1 MSIVQPSGPFIAG
14 QSLALTCSATVLEGS
29 SGSPTLTW
37 TRGGVQ
43 QSTGSRLTFS
53 SLLTSHSGVYTCTAR
68 LTIPEAGVDVSGL
81 NTTNVS
87 VQSMLASYNVA
98 NRSIDFFLHIV
109 PPPLMTI
116 SGSPRNTSFFQ
127 GLNLVFTC
135 SIILDVAVDTSVTV
149 QGTWNRNGTDLLNQL
164 NEGRI
169 TISNPP
175 LMTPSYQTTVS
186 FSPLNVS
193 DAGTY
198 ECNATVTPQDTT
210 FVTGTTSSISRNI
223 NVAGRA

>member
-1 MSIVQPSGPFIAG
+1 MFSNP
-14 QSLALTCSATVLEGS
+14 LALALPLTHYSQAMVEFIPALP
-29 SGSPTLTW
+29 GSPSQRLGW
-37 TRGGVQ
+37 MSLDLIQ
-43 QSTGSRLTFS
+43 QLFLYKVCS
-53 SLLTSHSGVYTCTAR
+53 
-68 LTIPEAGVDVSGL
+68 
-81 NTTNVS
+81 
-87 VQSMLASYNVA
+87 SYNTAYRTADVL
-98 NRSIDFFLHIV
+98 LHIV
-109 PPPLMTI
+109 PRPMMTI

-135 SIILDVAVDTSVTV
+135 NIILEEAVDTSVTV
-149 QGTWNRNGTDLLNQL
+149 QGTWNRNESELV

-175 LMTPSYQTTVS
+175 LIMHPYLITVS

-210 FVTGTTSSISRNI
+210 FVTGSTSSISRNI
-223 NVAGRA
+223 SVAGRA